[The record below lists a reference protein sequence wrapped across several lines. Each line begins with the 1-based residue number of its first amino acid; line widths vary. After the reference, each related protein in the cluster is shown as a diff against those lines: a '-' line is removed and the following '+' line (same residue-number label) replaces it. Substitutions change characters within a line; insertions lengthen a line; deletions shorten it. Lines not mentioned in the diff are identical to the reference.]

1 MGARRGLDN
10 AEFPK
15 GTKVKIES
23 RGVLE
28 DFAKNWKQHSPLQA
42 NQLQFHD
49 VEAVVEEV
57 GFYHGGDELYKL
69 SQVPGV
75 WHGQC
80 LKEASTTD

>member
-1 MGARRGLDN
+1 MGAKKGLYN
-10 AEFPK
+10 AEFPT

-23 RGVLE
+23 RAVLE
-28 DFAKNWKQHSPLQA
+28 EFARNWGHHNPLQP

-57 GFYHGGDELYKL
+57 HFYHGGDELYKL

-75 WHGQC
+75 WHEQC
-80 LKEASTTD
+80 LKEA